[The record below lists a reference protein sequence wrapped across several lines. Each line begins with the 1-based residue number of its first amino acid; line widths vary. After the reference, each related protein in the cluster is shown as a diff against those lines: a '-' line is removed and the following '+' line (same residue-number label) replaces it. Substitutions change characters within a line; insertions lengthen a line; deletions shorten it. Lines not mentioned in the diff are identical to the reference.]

1 MAAEALNRS
10 VCTFARLD
18 ESPLQYLNN
27 LLSLLVF
34 RYYGDGDNNKSPF
47 YE

>member
-18 ESPLQYLNN
+18 ESPLQYSNN
-27 LLSLLVF
+27 LSLLVF
-34 RYYGDGDNNKSPF
+34 RYYGDGDNNESPF
-47 YE
+47 YK